1 MKFEQIRK
9 MTKNKPYERHIVS
22 RYYAVECGLEEDDP
36 EVRRREEGGEGRGG
50 EGRREGGGR
59 GRQVTEEEGGEEEG
73 GEGRQEVERD

>member
-36 EVRRREEGGEGRGG
+36 EVRRREGGDGGGDGGEEGGD
-50 EGRREGGGR
+50 GGGR
-59 GRQVTEEEGGEEEG
+59 T
-73 GEGRQEVERD
+73 